1 MEYVYMQQAK
11 PADATGVEVVI
22 SVSDPNGNTYDVGTA
37 TSNGDGFY
45 TLNFVPEVPGEY
57 VVTARFSGSES
68 YWGSFAQTSLFVEE
82 APAPSATPTPP
93 PTTMTDTYVTGFG
106 IGIIIAIVVVGLLLF
121 MLIRK
126 R

>member
-1 MEYVYMQQAK
+1 MQQVK
-11 PADATGVEVVI
+11 PADTKGVDVVI
-22 SVSDPNGNTYDVGTA
+22 SVYDPNGNTYDVGTA
-37 TSNGDGFY
+37 TSDGDGFY
-45 TLNFVPEVPGEY
+45 TLAFDPEVPGEY
-57 VVTARFSGSES
+57 VVTARFAGSES
-68 YWGSFAQTSLFVEE
+68 YWGSFAKTSFFVEE

-121 MLIRK
+121 MLLRK